1 MLAVIYT
8 VAPNVLVKYY
18 IVINEDSFKNLVI
31 IFQFILIYCNLLNR
45 DLVLIIFFISCRQV
59 FQYKLFCVKIIFH
72 NYFLV
77 SKIYNKE
84 AWEETCTLLI
94 DFADLYITVY
104 VTHKIK
110 KHYRLGDLNSQ
121 PRRE

>member
-1 MLAVIYT
+1 M
-8 VAPNVLVKYY
+8 
-18 IVINEDSFKNLVI
+18 
-31 IFQFILIYCNLLNR
+31 
-45 DLVLIIFFISCRQV
+45 
-59 FQYKLFCVKIIFH
+59 
-72 NYFLV
+72 
-77 SKIYNKE
+77 
-84 AWEETCTLLI
+84 EETCTLLI